1 MGLHT
6 VNRYFDLY
14 DWEVILKCDF
24 LVTKIYVKNG
34 GFGYSNR
41 FVSVPSL
48 LSADNQSNG
57 INTFDDYIN
66 RKSKKDN

>member
-24 LVTKIYVKNG
+24 LVTKIYVKMLRDVA
-34 GFGYSNR
+34 Y
-41 FVSVPSL
+41 
-48 LSADNQSNG
+48 
-57 INTFDDYIN
+57 YIRYN
-66 RKSKKDN
+66 PQVY